1 MREKLLDFKG
11 GHNYEKGLW
20 ICVTGLDGTGKTT
33 LKRNLVGH
41 FKMQNLQVKDFKFP
55 YDKHLLDLLN
65 NTVGDGMPWQDNY
78 SDQMLFAL
86 DNRILGTVHIRDWR
100 KASDVLVSQ
109 RGYIDSFVHGECRG
123 FSYEESDK
131 LMRTYELERCDVM
144 IHLNADPQVAFERI
158 KDDPDADKFETIE
171 YVKKQAEATRRA
183 YEELQKAN
191 PALSA
196 FKGIPNVYI
205 DTTNLTTDETFQIA
219 LGELKKLAII

>member
-1 MREKLLDFKG
+1 MK
-11 GHNYEKGLW
+11 KGLW

-131 LMRTYELERCDVM
+131 LMRTYELERYDVM

-171 YVKKQAEATRRA
+171 YVKKQAEATKRA
-183 YEELQKAN
+183 YEELKREN

>member
-1 MREKLLDFKG
+1 MK
-11 GHNYEKGLW
+11 KGLW

-123 FSYEESDK
+123 FSYEEFDK

>member
-1 MREKLLDFKG
+1 MK
-11 GHNYEKGLW
+11 KGLW
-20 ICVTGLDGTGKTT
+20 IVVTGLDGTGKTT
-33 LKRNLVGH
+33 LKRNLVGY
-41 FKMQNLQVKDFKFP
+41 FKMQNMQVKDFKFP

-123 FSYEESDK
+123 FSYAESDK
-131 LMRTYELERCDVM
+131 LQRTYELERCDVM
-144 IHLNADPQVAFERI
+144 IHLNADPNIAFERI
-158 KDDPDADKFETIE
+158 KDDPEADKFETIE
-171 YVKKQAEATRRA
+171 YIKRQAAATRKA
-183 YEELQKAN
+183 YDELMKEN

-196 FKGIPNVYI
+196 FKGIPNIYI
-205 DTTNLTTDETFQIA
+205 DTTNLTTQETFEKAIQ
-219 LGELKKLAII
+219 ELKNRAIID

>member
-1 MREKLLDFKG
+1 MK
-11 GHNYEKGLW
+11 KGLW

-78 SDQMLFAL
+78 SDQILFAL

>member
-1 MREKLLDFKG
+1 
-11 GHNYEKGLW
+11 
-20 ICVTGLDGTGKTT
+20 
-33 LKRNLVGH
+33 
-41 FKMQNLQVKDFKFP
+41 MQNLQVKDFKFP

-171 YVKKQAEATRRA
+171 YVKKQAEATKRA
-183 YEELQKAN
+183 YEELKREN

>member
-1 MREKLLDFKG
+1 MK
-11 GHNYEKGLW
+11 KGLW

-78 SDQMLFAL
+78 
-86 DNRILGTVHIRDWR
+86 
-100 KASDVLVSQ
+100 SDVLVSQ

-171 YVKKQAEATRRA
+171 YVKKQAEATKRA
-183 YEELQKAN
+183 YEELKREN

>member
-1 MREKLLDFKG
+1 MK
-11 GHNYEKGLW
+11 KGLW

-41 FKMQNLQVKDFKFP
+41 FKMQNLKVKDFKFP
-55 YDKHLLDLLN
+55 HDKHLLDLLN

-131 LMRTYELERCDVM
+131 LMRTYELECCDVM

-171 YVKKQAEATRRA
+171 YVKKQAEATKRA
-183 YEELQKAN
+183 YEELKREN

>member
-1 MREKLLDFKG
+1 MK
-11 GHNYEKGLW
+11 KGLW

-144 IHLNADPQVAFERI
+144 ILHLNADPQVAFERI

-171 YVKKQAEATRRA
+171 YVKKQAEATKRA
-183 YEELQKAN
+183 YEELKREN

>member
-1 MREKLLDFKG
+1 MK
-11 GHNYEKGLW
+11 KGLW

-65 NTVGDGMPWQDNY
+65 NKVGDGMPWQDNY

-131 LMRTYELERCDVM
+131 MIRNYELERCDVM

>member
-1 MREKLLDFKG
+1 MK
-11 GHNYEKGLW
+11 KGLW

-158 KDDPDADKFETIE
+158 KDDPDADKS
-171 YVKKQAEATRRA
+171 AD
-183 YEELQKAN
+183 
-191 PALSA
+191 LS
-196 FKGIPNVYI
+196 
-205 DTTNLTTDETFQIA
+205 Q
-219 LGELKKLAII
+219 